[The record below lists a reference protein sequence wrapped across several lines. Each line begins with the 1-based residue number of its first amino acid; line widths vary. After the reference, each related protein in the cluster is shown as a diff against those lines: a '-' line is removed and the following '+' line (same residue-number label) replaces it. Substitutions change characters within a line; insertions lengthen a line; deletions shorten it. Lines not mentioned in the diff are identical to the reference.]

1 MLRRYA
7 GLPFFA
13 GNSMRASCMPVLV
26 ITPVVCVGFGYSYI
40 TVLTVLRFVDCVV
53 TGVAT

>member
-13 GNSMRASCMPVLV
+13 GNSMRASYMPVLV
-26 ITPVVCVGFGYSYI
+26 TTPVVCVGFGYS
-40 TVLTVLRFVDCVV
+40 
-53 TGVAT
+53 